1 MSKRKV
7 NKLSDANRKNLMVVL
22 NAEKYSADPHSV
34 NFNLTVDMIN
44 DLEEDVGS
52 INVKYPTN
60 NNKRN
65 EVADLV
71 EAVKLDVQFN
81 RVNSGFSNLNEM
93 IANHEKQSNA
103 DIKRIASIPD
113 IDINLNFY
121 NKPQMLSILNQIYVG
136 VTEESGQIRRLLRV
150 NVCFPFTIRNL
161 TYDSDRLY
169 LSGNIGFTGSSRII
183 KFNSFFPI
191 ELQSLLLTQCEKI
204 YFNYENLDEL
214 MVHINYIFRE
224 DKSTTN
230 RSDLIIVSSLISI
243 ITNGIFPIVQYI
255 LAEKT
260 PKKIN
265 KLLFY
270 NKCFTNCSI
279 SQSSL
284 SSIFSVQVKSPGG
297 YISKTIQIDRRTIK
311 YLMNTTTRN
320 IELKSGVSIEEKRS
334 RNHLHSYEI
343 KLGEKRLIK
352 IAFYSK
358 YQYDKFKLKFDEVK
372 PSSGGK
378 KKVVGK
384 KKGQPINK
392 KKKVVG
398 VYRTQGGYYYRR
410 YHNGKLK
417 RISIKEYI
425 KRK

>member
-1 MSKRKV
+1 MALLNS
-7 NKLSDANRKNLMVVL
+7 NESSKLSNNNINRIMN
-22 NAEKYSADPHSV
+22 E
-34 NFNLTVDMIN
+34 
-44 DLEEDVGS
+44 LEEDYGGIS
-52 INVKYPTN
+52 AKFPTN

-71 EAVKLDVQFN
+71 EAVKLDVMFN
-81 RVNSGFSNLNEM
+81 SVNSGFSNLNEM
-93 IANHEKQSNA
+93 IANHQKQSNA

-121 NKPQMLSILNQIYVG
+121 NEPHMLSILDQIYVG
-136 VTEESGQIRRLLRV
+136 VTKEGVQIRKVLRD

-161 TYDSDRLY
+161 NYDSDTLY

-191 ELQSLLLTQCEKI
+191 ELQTLLLTQCEKI
-204 YFNYENLDEL
+204 YFKYENLDKL
-214 MVHINYIFRE
+214 IVHINYIFRE

-230 RSDLIIVSSLISI
+230 RIDLIIVSSLISI

-279 SQSSL
+279 SQSFL

-311 YLMNTTTRN
+311 YLMNTTPRN
-320 IELKSGVSIEEKRS
+320 IELKSGVSIEEKS
-334 RNHLHSYEI
+334 SSNHLHSYEI

-372 PSSGGK
+372 PSSG
-378 KKVVGK
+378 GK